1 MHSSILSLPCVIP
14 LLVTILPVA
23 YLLSVNAFRT
33 PFTSHPFHSFHHH
46 AHSVS
51 TLTLQSNYFQK
62 NNTLSAIVNLNR
74 FIFHKAGHNWLTG
87 EMITTENESTRA
99 YPFPF
104 PLRLSNPLSFAVIKV
119 WSLKAGDI
127 STAQVP
133 QVQFPPQRSAY
144 SLFTIDPTL
153 NGNCSTL
160 YSLQ

>member
-1 MHSSILSLPCVIP
+1 MLCDSSSSNNTSCCLTPFGQCISHTIHLSSLPFTPSPFPFSEYTHSSIKLFS
-14 LLVTILPVA
+14 
-23 YLLSVNAFRT
+23 
-33 PFTSHPFHSFHHH
+33 
-46 AHSVS
+46 
-51 TLTLQSNYFQK
+51 K

-74 FIFHKAGHNWLTG
+74 LIFHKAGHNWLTG
-87 EMITTENESTRA
+87 EMITTENESARA